1 MARNSKCKIQKEGRR
16 QGTEKIFM
24 ATVTIHQRA
33 LQFSITL
40 AHFLQSVTL
49 TPESRAVRSQVMRSG
64 CSIGANIVEAQHGA
78 TKKEFR
84 RYMSIALR
92 SARET
97 EYWLTVLGSLSGIK
111 HSQIKNIAME
121 NDELSKI
128 IATIILKSKE

>member
-1 MARNSKCKIQKEGRR
+1 
-16 QGTEKIFM
+16 
-24 ATVTIHQRA
+24 
-33 LQFSITL
+33 
-40 AHFLQSVTL
+40 
-49 TPESRAVRSQVMRSG
+49 MRSG
-64 CSIGANIVEAQHGA
+64 FSIGANIVEAQHGA